1 MKLPLL
7 IYKPPYFFF
16 EGAFF
21 IVFLT
26 VFWVVFLAPQ
36 PFVPQAIMLHLLYR
50 PYLFFYYIP
59 FNPVFVKIFYLIP
72 RLEMISLN
80 FPVAVRVADTP
91 AARFSPANPE
101 GGYPALFI

>member
-1 MKLPLL
+1 MKPLLL

-21 IVFLT
+21 VVFLT
-26 VFWVVFLAPQ
+26 VFLVVFLTPQ
-36 PFVPQAIMLHLLYR
+36 PFVPQAIMLHLLYL

-59 FNPVFVKIFYLIP
+59 FNPVFVKVFYLIP
-72 RLEMISLN
+72 RFEMTSLN
-80 FPVAVRVADTP
+80 FPVAVRAAVTP
-91 AARFSPANPE
+91 AARFPPANPE

>member
-1 MKLPLL
+1 MKPLLL

-21 IVFLT
+21 VVFLT
-26 VFWVVFLAPQ
+26 VFLVVFLAPQ
-36 PFVPQAIMLHLLYR
+36 PFVPQAIMLHPLYR

-80 FPVAVRVADTP
+80 LPVEVRVAMTP
-91 AARFSPANPE
+91 EVRFPPVNPE